1 MIDAKTKELALGRLN
16 KIEGQVRGL
25 KGMVEAERYCI
36 DIIQQVNAARRAL
49 DQVALLVMT
58 RHLESCVSEAIQKN
72 DNGGKIEEFM
82 LSVDKFIR

>member
-1 MIDAKTKELALGRLN
+1 MIDAKTKKLALGRLN

-36 DIIQQVNAARRAL
+36 DIIQQINAARRAL

-58 RHLESCVSEAIQKN
+58 RHLESCVAEAMQKD

-82 LSVDKFIR
+82 LSVDRFIR